1 MARSLLVLVLRVS
14 VCQLGS
20 ALIGSHSPVSS
31 SSSSSNYI
39 LFFLPSVSR
48 FPLPRL
54 SLLVLARLC
63 S

>member
-1 MARSLLVLVLRVS
+1 MARSLLVLVLGVS
-14 VCQLGS
+14 VCQLES

-39 LFFLPSVSR
+39 LFFLPSDSR
-48 FPLPRL
+48 SPLLRF
-54 SLLVLARLC
+54 SLLVLARLR